1 MKRLY
6 LKDVIQQV
14 KCLTY
19 HSNDIL
25 SPTVYREV
33 SYTLAA
39 LLMWSTCYLL
49 RYFTKYYYRI
59 LHCGQGLVLKQV
71 NGTHER
77 LKKSNRLREE
87 LF

>member
-19 HSNDIL
+19 HSNDITL

-49 RYFTKYYYRI
+49 RYFTKYYFYRI

-71 NGTHER
+71 NGNSSEV
-77 LKKSNRLREE
+77 KKIK
-87 LF
+87 